1 MADVK
6 AEVPLAEAS
15 REASV
20 PSTTDEKPKDT
31 KLRPEREPTF
41 KDYIRVFSYATKW
54 DIVIYVFAAVSSIGS
69 GTTLPLMNVIFGQLV
84 SQFTGYFSMPPTTSR
99 SEFEALLDKQALY
112 IMALFIGRLT
122 LTYINKFC
130 FRLIGIRL
138 SSAIRLHYIESL
150 FGQSIHVLDS
160 MPPGAAAGTITT
172 TANVLQLGLSEKLGT
187 FMEYNGTIFTA
198 IIVAFTWSWELTLVT
213 SSVLLFL
220 IFVLGVILPFLV
232 KGQSAITQSE
242 ARATAVASEAFSSI
256 RMLTACG
263 AEERITSRYDR
274 WVDDARRKGQATA
287 PLLATQLGLIF
298 FGIMGAFGLAFW
310 HGTTMR
316 LNGSID
322 DAGVIIIVIMSVI
335 MVVISLER
343 IATPLVAVTKAMVAA
358 CEFFTVID
366 APKPPTGTLKEPD
379 VSADQD
385 IVFDHV
391 TFAYPSRPHVKVLD
405 GLNLRIEKG
414 LNTAIVGPSG
424 SGKSTIVGLIQRW
437 YSLNHQYVIA
447 KTVEKDKKKEAQK
460 KKKLKK
466 GITDSDEEE
475 PVSPPEETGPAI
487 ELSGSVTTCG
497 RSLDDIE
504 LKWWRCQ
511 IGLVQQEPFLF
522 NDTIFKNVANGLIGT
537 PWEHESEETK
547 RQLVKEACEESFAN
561 EFIDRLPEGYDT
573 QVGDSGAK
581 LSGGQRQRIAI
592 ARSIVRKPKI
602 VILDEA
608 TSAIDV
614 RGEKIVQAALD
625 RVARNRTTIT
635 IAHRLSTIKKADKII
650 VLKKGQV
657 MEQGTHHSL
666 LEDENGLYYGLV
678 HAQQLSL
685 GEPTEAN
692 TDDSEE
698 DLNTILQREKSAA
711 YSEAEQVDDKSKD
724 KSPNLFSSYGKL
736 IVEQRAR
743 WLFFI
748 IIILAAMGGAS
759 STPLQAWLLAQVLNA
774 ALDRV
779 ARNRTTITIAHRLST
794 IKKADK
800 IIVLK
805 KGQVMEQ
812 GTHHSL
818 LEDENGLYYGLVHA
832 QQLSLGE
839 PTEANTDDSEE
850 DLNTILQ
857 REKSAAYSEAE
868 QVNDKSNDKS
878 PNLFSSYGK
887 LIVEQRARW
896 LFFIIIILAAMGGA
910 SSTPLQAWLLAQVL
924 NVFTIQDPGEI
935 RSEGNFWSL
944 MWAVLAIGVG
954 VSYFSV
960 IYSAVFLQY
969 RISAVYKRQYFGA
982 ILFQRTSFFDQEENS
997 QGSLTARVSGDPKQ
1011 LEELLGINIAFLLMG
1026 MLQVIGALSVAFAF
1040 GWKLA
1045 LVATFVT
1052 MPIGMFSA
1060 YWRFKYEMQ
1069 FDQMN
1074 GAVFAESAKF
1084 AAEAIGAF
1092 RTVSAL
1098 TLEDTIN
1105 RRYGTLLND
1114 LRINALKK
1122 AWLAS
1127 FIVAFAE
1134 SSGLGC
1140 QGLIFWYGGRL
1151 LASREYDMVTFFVCF
1166 MAAIQGAEAAGQA
1179 LSFGPNAAQA
1189 SAAASRIIKMRDS
1202 RNLDEH
1208 AESATIPDTE
1218 GGVKIELRDAHFK
1231 YPTRN
1236 VSVFKGINLTVEK
1249 GQFAALVGASGCGKT
1264 SIVSLMERFYDLTQG
1279 DILCNG
1285 KSIYD
1290 LNIYEYRKALSLV
1303 AQEPNMFQGTIREN
1317 ILLGIDGDV
1326 PDEQLHAV
1334 CRDASIHDFI
1344 VSLPEGYNTDIGS
1357 KGVSLSGG
1365 QKQRIAIARAL
1376 VRDPKIL
1383 LLDEATSSLDS
1394 ESEKLVQAAFERAS
1408 KGRTML
1414 VVAHRL
1420 ATVQNADV
1428 IFVMGEGKVLEKGN
1442 HVELLKKKGVYWHM
1456 CQSQA
1461 LDR

>member
-1 MADVK
+1 MADAK
-6 AEVPLAEAS
+6 AQAPLVETS

-20 PSTTDEKPKDT
+20 PSTTTDEKHKDVKT
-31 KLRPEREPTF
+31 QPEREPTV

-54 DIVIYVFAAVSSIGS
+54 DIVVYILAAVSSIGA

-84 SQFTGYFSMPPTTSR
+84 SQFTGYFSSPPTTTR

-112 IMALFIGRLT
+112 IMALFLGRLT
-122 LTYINKFC
+122 LTYIHKFC
-130 FRLIGIRL
+130 FRMIGIRL
-138 SSAIRLHYIESL
+138 SSAIRLHYIQSL

-220 IFVLGVILPFLV
+220 IIVLGVILPFLI
-232 KGQSAITQSE
+232 KGQSAITKSE
-242 ARATAVASEAFSSI
+242 AKATGVASEAFSGI
-256 RMLTACG
+256 RMLSACG
-263 AEERITSRYDR
+263 AEERITARFDR

-310 HGTTMR
+310 HGTNMR
-316 LNGSID
+316 LNGAID

-366 APKPPTGTLKEPD
+366 APKPPTGSLKEPD

-385 IVFDHV
+385 IVFEDV

-437 YSLNHQYVIA
+437 YTLQHQYTIA

-460 KKKLKK
+460 KKNLKK
-466 GITDSDEEE
+466 GIVDSDDDE
-475 PVSPPEETGPAI
+475 PAVASEETGPAI

-497 RSLDDIE
+497 HSLDDIE

-522 NDTIFKNVANGLIGT
+522 NNTIFKNVANGLIGS
-537 PWEHESEETK
+537 PWENESEEVK
-547 RQLVKEACEESFAN
+547 RQLVKEACQESFAD
-561 EFIDRLPEGYDT
+561 EFIDRLPDGYDT

-635 IAHRLSTIKKADKII
+635 IAHRLSTIKKADRIV

-666 LEDENGLYYGLV
+666 LENEKGLYYGLV

-685 GEPTEAN
+685 GDPTEAD
-692 TDDSEE
+692 TEDSEE
-698 DLNTILQREKSAA
+698 DLNTVLQREKSAA
-711 YSEAEQVDDKSKD
+711 LSEAEQVGDKTEAK
-724 KSPNLFSSYGKL
+724 PPGLFSSYGRL
-736 IVEQRAR
+736 IMEQRAR
-743 WLFFI
+743 WPFYV

-759 STPLQAWLLAQVLNA
+759 STPLQAWLLAQV
-774 ALDRV
+774 V
-779 ARNRTTITIAHRLST
+779 
-794 IKKADK
+794 
-800 IIVLK
+800 
-805 KGQVMEQ
+805 
-812 GTHHSL
+812 
-818 LEDENGLYYGLVHA
+818 
-832 QQLSLGE
+832 
-839 PTEANTDDSEE
+839 
-850 DLNTILQ
+850 
-857 REKSAAYSEAE
+857 
-868 QVNDKSNDKS
+868 
-878 PNLFSSYGK
+878 
-887 LIVEQRARW
+887 
-896 LFFIIIILAAMGGA
+896 
-910 SSTPLQAWLLAQVL
+910 
-924 NVFTIQDPGEI
+924 NVFTVSDPGEI
-935 RSEGNFWSL
+935 RREGDFWSL
-944 MWAVLAIGVG
+944 MWAMLALGVG
-954 VSYFSV
+954 ISYFSV
-960 IYSAVFLQY
+960 IYSSVFLQY

-982 ILFQRTSFFDQEENS
+982 ILFQRTSFFDHDDNS

-1011 LEELLGINIAFLLMG
+1011 LEELLGINVAFLLMG
-1026 MLQVIGALSVAFAF
+1026 VLQVIGALSISFAF

-1052 MPIGMFSA
+1052 MPIGLFSA

-1105 RRYGTLLND
+1105 TRYDTLLKD
-1114 LRINALKK
+1114 LRSNALKK
-1122 AWLAS
+1122 ARLAS
-1127 FIVAFAE
+1127 LIVAFAE

-1140 QGLIFWYGGRL
+1140 QALIFWYGGRL
-1151 LASREYDMVTFFVCF
+1151 LASGEYNMLQFFVCF

-1189 SAAASRIIKMRDS
+1189 SAAANRIIEMRES
-1202 RNLDEH
+1202 RNLDTH
-1208 AESATIPDTE
+1208 AESASIPDTE

-1290 LNIYEYRKALSLV
+1290 LNMYEYRKALSLV
-1303 AQEPNMFQGTIREN
+1303 AQEPNMFQGSIREN
-1317 ILLGIDGDV
+1317 ILLGVDGDV
-1326 PDEQLHAV
+1326 PDERLHAI

-1344 VSLPEGYNTDIGS
+1344 ASLPEGYNTDIGS

-1376 VRDPKIL
+1376 IRDPKIL

-1408 KGRTML
+1408 NGRTML

-1442 HVELLKKKGVYWHM
+1442 HVELLQKKGVYWHM

>member
-1 MADVK
+1 MADAK
-6 AEVPLAEAS
+6 AHAPAAETS
-15 REASV
+15 QEASV
-20 PSTTDEKPKDT
+20 PSTIDEKPRDVKT
-31 KLRPEREPTF
+31 RPEREPTF
-41 KDYIRVFSYATKW
+41 KDYIRVFNYATKW
-54 DIVIYVFAAVSSIGS
+54 DIVVYVVAAISSVGA
-69 GTTLPLMNVIFGQLV
+69 GTTLPLMNIIFGQLV
-84 SQFTGYFSMPPTTSR
+84 SQFTGYFSFPPTTSR

-112 IMALFIGRLT
+112 IMALFFGRLA

-130 FRLIGIRL
+130 FRMIGIRL
-138 SSAIRLHYIESL
+138 SSAIRLHYIQSL

-187 FMEYNGTIFTA
+187 FMEYNGTIWTA
-198 IIVAFTWSWELTLVT
+198 IIVAFTWNWQLTLVT

-220 IFVLGVILPFLV
+220 ILVIGTILPFII
-232 KGQSAITQSE
+232 KGTSAISKSE
-242 ARATAVASEAFSSI
+242 AKANAVASEAFSGI
-256 RMLTACG
+256 RMLSACG
-263 AEERITSRYDR
+263 AEERITARYDR

-310 HGTTMR
+310 HGTTMM
-316 LNGSID
+316 LNGAID
-322 DAGVIIIVIMSVI
+322 DAGVVIIVIMSVI

-366 APKPPTGTLKEPD
+366 APQPPTGTLKEPD

-385 IVFDHV
+385 IVFKDV

-414 LNTAIVGPSG
+414 RNTAIVGPSG

-437 YSLNHQYVIA
+437 YTLQHQYVIA
-447 KTVEKDKKKEAQK
+447 KTVEKDKQKEAQRK
-460 KKKLKK
+460 KNLKK
-466 GITDSDEEE
+466 GIVESDDDE
-475 PVSPPEETGPAI
+475 PVLNAEETGPAI
-487 ELSGSVTTCG
+487 ELSGSVTTG
-497 RSLDDIE
+497 GHSLDDIE

-522 NDTIFKNVANGLIGT
+522 NDTIFNNVAKGLIGS
-537 PWEHESEETK
+537 PWENESEDTK
-547 RQLVKEACEESFAN
+547 RQLVKEACQESFAD
-561 EFIDRLPEGYDT
+561 EFIDRLPDGYDT

-635 IAHRLSTIKKADKII
+635 IAHRLSTIKKADRIV

-657 MEQGTHHSL
+657 MEQGTHHDL
-666 LEDENGLYYGLV
+666 LENENGLYYGLV

-685 GEPTEAN
+685 GDPTEAN
-692 TDDSEE
+692 TEDSEE
-698 DLNTILQREKSAA
+698 DLHTVLQREKSAA
-711 YSEAEQVDDKSKD
+711 HSEAEQTRETPISKSR
-724 KSPNLFSSYGKL
+724 NLFSSFGKL
-736 IVEQRAR
+736 LVEQKAR
-743 WLFFI
+743 WPFYVVVAV
-748 IIILAAMGGAS
+748 AAMGAAS
-759 STPLQAWLLAQVLNA
+759 STPLQAWLLAQV
-774 ALDRV
+774 V
-779 ARNRTTITIAHRLST
+779 
-794 IKKADK
+794 
-800 IIVLK
+800 
-805 KGQVMEQ
+805 
-812 GTHHSL
+812 
-818 LEDENGLYYGLVHA
+818 
-832 QQLSLGE
+832 
-839 PTEANTDDSEE
+839 
-850 DLNTILQ
+850 
-857 REKSAAYSEAE
+857 
-868 QVNDKSNDKS
+868 
-878 PNLFSSYGK
+878 
-887 LIVEQRARW
+887 
-896 LFFIIIILAAMGGA
+896 
-910 SSTPLQAWLLAQVL
+910 
-924 NVFTIQDPGEI
+924 NVFTLPRNEI
-935 RSEGNFWSL
+935 RKEGDFWSL
-944 MWAVLAIGVG
+944 MWLVLAIGVG
-954 VSYFSV
+954 TSYFLV
-960 IYSAVFLQY
+960 ISSAVFLQY
-969 RISAVYKRQYFGA
+969 RISAVYKRQYFGT
-982 ILFQRTSFFDQEENS
+982 ILFQRTSFFDEEENS

-1011 LEELLGINIAFLLMG
+1011 LEELLGINMAFLLMG
-1026 MLQVIGALSVAFAF
+1026 LLQVIGALAISFSF

-1052 MPIGMFSA
+1052 MPIGLFSA
-1060 YWRFKYEMQ
+1060 YWRFKYELE

-1074 GAVFAESAKF
+1074 AAVFAESAKF

-1098 TLEDTIN
+1098 TMEDSIN
-1105 RRYGTLLND
+1105 TRYGTLLKD
-1114 LRINALKK
+1114 LRSNAFKK
-1122 AWLAS
+1122 ARLAS

-1140 QGLIFWYGGRL
+1140 QGLVFWYGGRL
-1151 LASREYDMVTFFVCF
+1151 LASREYDMITFFVCF

-1189 SAAASRIIKMRDS
+1189 SGAANRILNMRDS
-1202 RNLDEH
+1202 RNRDSH

-1264 SIVSLMERFYDLTQG
+1264 SIVSLMERFYDLTKG
-1279 DILCNG
+1279 DILCND

-1290 LNIYEYRKALSLV
+1290 LNMYEYRKALSLV

-1317 ILLGIDGDV
+1317 ILLGVDGDV
-1326 PDEQLHAV
+1326 PDERLHAI

-1344 VSLPEGYNTDIGS
+1344 ASLPEGYNTDIGS

-1376 VRDPKIL
+1376 IRDPKIL

-1442 HVELLKKKGVYWHM
+1442 HAELLKKKGVYWHM